1 MNLSLKPHPLIAHW
15 VPGVVVVVTALLA
28 YSGWSVS
35 TTLATFAGDA
45 SKATVSVLVLSIAAF
60 VVGEIFDAVR
70 DCVADE
76 NVNWDFFF
84 DEPSEKKDERLN
96 NYYFTYFVLERN
108 LISALA
114 VSWLIFIV
122 HPPEWACWWRIFSRD
137 LFSYTQIGWAVLV
150 TVLVAGAICIFLQD
164 SKFLEDEIERHTK
177 KRFGNELP
185 HEGVFTRLRPS
196 KAHEGGVRVF
206 AIRRIPKGTH
216 IFHRDEDTEL
226 VELDKSAVEAL
237 RPELRELY
245 DDFCIIGNNGQFY
258 RCLKNFNLMTVSW
271 YLNEPRASEQP
282 NVRCGEN
289 DLFYALRDI
298 EPGEELTVDYNT
310 YNEFK

>member
-1 MNLSLKPHPLIAHW
+1 MNLSLRPHPLIAHW
-15 VPGVVVVVTALLA
+15 VPGVVLVVTALLA
-28 YSGWSVS
+28 YSRWSVS
-35 TTLATFAGDA
+35 TTLAMFAGDA

-60 VVGEIFDAVR
+60 VVGEILDAVR

-84 DEPSEKKDERLN
+84 DEPSEEKVERLN

-108 LISALA
+108 LSSALA
-114 VSWLIFIV
+114 VSLLIFVV
-122 HPPEWACWWRIFSRD
+122 HPPEWAHWWRIFSRD
-137 LFSYTQIGWAVLV
+137 LSSFGWFALV
-150 TVLVAGAICIFLQD
+150 TVLVVGAICILLRD
-164 SKFLEDEIERHTK
+164 SKFLEGEIERHTK
-177 KRFGNELP
+177 KRFGKEPP
-185 HEGVFTRLRPS
+185 HEGVFTRLGPS
-196 KAHEGGVRVF
+196 KTHEGGVGVF

-216 IFHRDEDTEL
+216 IFHRDENTEL
-226 VELDKSAVEAL
+226 VELDKSVVEAL
-237 RPELRELY
+237 RPELRKLY
-245 DDFCIIGNNGQFY
+245 DDFCIIENNGQLY
-258 RCLKNFNLMTVSW
+258 RCPENFNLMTISW